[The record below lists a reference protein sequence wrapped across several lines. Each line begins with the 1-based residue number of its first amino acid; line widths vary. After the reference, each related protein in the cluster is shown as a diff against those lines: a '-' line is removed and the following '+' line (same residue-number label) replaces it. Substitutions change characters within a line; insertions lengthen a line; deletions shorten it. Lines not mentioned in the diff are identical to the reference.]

1 MYTPSSFVETDVV
14 KLHDFIESHSFG
26 TLVTAGNSNSIASH
40 LPLLLDR
47 EAASQGKLNGHMAR
61 ANRQWKD
68 ADGTE
73 ALVIFH
79 GPHAYI
85 SPNWYEDKNV
95 VPTWNYVAVHVYG
108 DLCIVSDRDAL
119 LQTLRETVGKYE
131 GTSAQPWSIEEPDQL
146 FLEGLLDLI
155 VGFEIEITRIE
166 GKWKLS
172 QNHTPERR
180 SRVIDA
186 LNQGGGVQQ
195 HQIAELM
202 SQTLQ
207 EEAK

>member
-1 MYTPSSFVETDVV
+1 MYIPSKFAETNLAT
-14 KLHDFIESHSFG
+14 LHEFIDCHSFA
-26 TLVTAGNSNSIASH
+26 TLITNGDVGWVASH

-47 EAASQGKLNGHMAR
+47 DAGAQGKLIGHMAR
-61 ANRQWKD
+61 ANSQWKD
-68 ADGTE
+68 VDGRE

-85 SPNWYEDKNV
+85 SPRWYEAANV

-108 DLCIVSDRDAL
+108 SLHLASDPAQL
-119 LQTLRETVGKYE
+119 LRTLRETVTKYE
-131 GTSAQPWSIEEPDQL
+131 DGASEPWSLDKPDDQ
-146 FLEGLLDLI
+146 FIEGLLDSI

-180 SRVIDA
+180 LRVIDA
-186 LNQGGGVQQ
+186 LNQAGSEQQ
-195 HQIAELM
+195 RQVAELM
-202 SQTLQ
+202 SQTLS
-207 EEAK
+207 EHSE

>member
-26 TLVTAGNSNSIASH
+26 TLITAGDSSSLASH

-47 EAASQGKLNGHMAR
+47 DTGSQGKLIGHMAR
-61 ANRQWKD
+61 ANTQWKD
-68 ADGTE
+68 ADNTE
-73 ALVIFH
+73 VLVIFH

-85 SPNWYEDKNV
+85 SPSWYEDKNV

-108 DLCIVSDRDAL
+108 DLRIVSDRDSL
-119 LQTLRETVGKYE
+119 LRTLRETVGKYE
-131 GTSAQPWSIEEPDQL
+131 GTSAQPWSIEEPDKQ
-146 FLEGLLDLI
+146 FVEGLLDSI
-155 VGFEIEITRIE
+155 VGFEIDITRIE

-172 QNHTPERR
+172 QNHTQQRR
-180 SRVIDA
+180 SRVIDV
-186 LNQGGGVQQ
+186 LKQTDGEQQ

-202 SQTLQ
+202 SRTLQ
-207 EEAK
+207 EDAE